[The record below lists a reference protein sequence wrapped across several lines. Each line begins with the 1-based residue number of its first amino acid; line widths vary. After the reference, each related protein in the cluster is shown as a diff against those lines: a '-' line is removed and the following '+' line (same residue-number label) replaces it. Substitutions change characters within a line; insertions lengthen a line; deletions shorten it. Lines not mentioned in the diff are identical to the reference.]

1 MSTQTVEQMQEEK
14 VQRGVQYVFFFGAG
28 SAEGHG
34 KMKDELGGKGA
45 GLAEMTNAGLPVP
58 PGFTIQT
65 AACREFMKTG
75 QVPEAVESQMI
86 EALARLEKLQGQ
98 KLGMGANPLL

>member
-1 MSTQTVEQMQEEK
+1 MATITIPEA
-14 VQRGVQYVFFFGAG
+14 GVQENKKSAVKYVYSFGGGKAD
-28 SAEGHG
+28 ANG

-65 AACREFMKTG
+65 EACREYMRHG
-75 QVPEAVESQMI
+75 GVSPHVDGEME
-86 EALARLEKLQGQ
+86 EALARLEQLQGQ
-98 KLGMGANPLL
+98 QLGKGDNP

>member
-1 MSTQTVEQMQEEK
+1 MATITLPEA
-14 VQRGVQYVFFFGAG
+14 GVQENKKPATKYVYSFGGGKAD
-28 SAEGHG
+28 GHG

-65 AACREFMKTG
+65 EACREYMRLGHVSEEIDG
-75 QVPEAVESQMI
+75 QVED
-86 EALARLEKLQGQ
+86 ARRNLEEFKGQ
-98 KLGMGANPLL
+98 